1 MSFERVTTYKRSILR
16 PLVVSSS
23 SVGPKTTG
31 VDSQLRLSR
40 SQPWQES
47 THIFIGT
54 GDRDESD
61 AWPPT
66 KFSDDPTN
74 IPDSDRHNIPYD
86 IASAES
92 RQQDFKLYSDRTQK
106 GSNVLPPRI
115 VVKRYIPTAKA
126 DNGEQGIT
134 LLMLTGMGA
143 VKEMFEPMLEDLLP
157 QLRKAGV
164 RVQEV
169 WTFDMPLCG
178 ETAKVNPIGYLYV
191 NEKDITRDLLL
202 FITAY
207 LPLEPGQDLPDQLSP
222 RLPTTSPDQP
232 TRKHLHVIAHSLG
245 AQAAILASAHA
256 PTIFSSIT
264 VADPAMIPSGKI
276 NTAMAKLPKDIY
288 CLNLPEQFPTRSSVE
303 KELQV
308 NKRTRGWDQRVSR
321 VFAQHGVVPD
331 DSGKGF
337 RLAARPRLEWALYY
351 DKQTPTEC
359 YDRLVDVAVPFHA
372 IMPARPFAVPP
383 AMFKTD
389 VAKMKQKTRV
399 RWLEGTTHQVLY
411 EKMDAFGKFVDS
423 CFGPMLP
430 EVLMG
435 ENKYHQM
442 SDQGVVPGPFATA
455 PW

>member
-1 MSFERVTTYKRSILR
+1 MSFERITTYKRSILR

-23 SVGPKTTG
+23 SVGLKTTS
-31 VDSQLRLSR
+31 VDSQLRCSR

-54 GDRDESD
+54 GDRDESA

-66 KFSDDPTN
+66 KFADDPTN

-86 IASAES
+86 IASAEP

-106 GSNVLPPRI
+106 GSDVPPPRI
-115 VVKRYIPTAKA
+115 VVKRYIPTAKG
-126 DNGEQGIT
+126 DNWEQGIT

-169 WTFDMPLCG
+169 WTLDMPLCG
-178 ETAKVNPIGYLYV
+178 ETAKVNPIGYLYA

-202 FITAY
+202 FITAH
-207 LPLEPGQDLPDQLSP
+207 DS
-222 RLPTTSPDQP
+222 
-232 TRKHLHVIAHSLG
+232 
-245 AQAAILASAHA
+245 
-256 PTIFSSIT
+256 
-264 VADPAMIPSGKI
+264 SGKI
-276 NTAMAKLPKDIY
+276 NTAMGKLPKDIY

-331 DSGKGF
+331 ESGKGF

-383 AMFKTD
+383 AMFKAD

-423 CFGPMLP
+423 SFDPMLP
-430 EVLMG
+430 E
-435 ENKYHQM
+435 
-442 SDQGVVPGPFATA
+442 
-455 PW
+455 

>member
-143 VKEMFEPMLEDLLP
+143 VKE
-157 QLRKAGV
+157 V
-164 RVQEV
+164 R
-169 WTFDMPLCG
+169 L
-178 ETAKVNPIGYLYV
+178 
-191 NEKDITRDLLL
+191 TR
-202 FITAY
+202 
-207 LPLEPGQDLPDQLSP
+207 
-222 RLPTTSPDQP
+222 
-232 TRKHLHVIAHSLG
+232 
-245 AQAAILASAHA
+245 
-256 PTIFSSIT
+256 
-264 VADPAMIPSGKI
+264 PA
-276 NTAMAKLPKDIY
+276 
-288 CLNLPEQFPTRSSVE
+288 
-303 KELQV
+303 
-308 NKRTRGWDQRVSR
+308 
-321 VFAQHGVVPD
+321 
-331 DSGKGF
+331 
-337 RLAARPRLEWALYY
+337 
-351 DKQTPTEC
+351 
-359 YDRLVDVAVPFHA
+359 RLVDQRTLLTAV
-372 IMPARPFAVPP
+372 RCLSLCLRTCCLSFAKRVSGCRRFGRSTCHFAGRLPRSTQLDISTVRYTKP
-383 AMFKTD
+383 SACIS
-389 VAKMKQKTRV
+389 TR
-399 RWLEGTTHQVLY
+399 
-411 EKMDAFGKFVDS
+411 
-423 CFGPMLP
+423 
-430 EVLMG
+430 
-435 ENKYHQM
+435 
-442 SDQGVVPGPFATA
+442 
-455 PW
+455 